1 MWPIKKAARKT
12 AVLTAGAVLSISLL
26 AACNNGNNAAAP
38 QQPKA
43 AEQAKD
49 SSPVV
54 AEYEGGTITENEFN
68 KEVSMQKFLTPQY
81 AQMFDMPEYR
91 EQIMNKLLDQEVAYK
106 SLAQNASE
114 AAKTE
119 GAKQADEQIKQF
131 KASMAPEQWEEMLKA
146 ASLKEQDVKDYMTL
160 VLTGSEVMKEKVT
173 DDKVQSY
180 FDANKK
186 DYTTATVRHVLIGLQ
201 SADGKTTRTD
211 AQALKLAKEVKAKLD
226 KGADFAT
233 IAKKYTDDTGSKE
246 QGGQY
251 KDQKVGNWV
260 EGFKNAVLTQK
271 IGVVGPPV
279 KTDYGYH
286 VIKVESRTEKEFK
299 DLTAEEKDTIKSQLA
314 SQNFSNY
321 MANDVP
327 KMIKSKN
334 LPKAPAPAATE
345 GAGDATGGAT
355 STPGT
360 TESPGTAGDASTGKS
375 TTESGAKSTETAPA
389 ESTTESSK

>member
-49 SSPVV
+49 NSPVV

-68 KEVSMQKFLTPQY
+68 KEVSMLKFLTPQY
-81 AQMFDMPEYR
+81 AQMFDMDQYR
-91 EQIMNKLLDQEVAYK
+91 EVLLEQEVAYE
-106 SLAQNASE
+106 SLAQKASE
-114 AAKTE
+114 AAQKA
-119 GAKQADEQIKQF
+119 GATQAEEQLTQLK
-131 KASMAPEQWEEMLKA
+131 SSVDPEQLTQMLKT
-146 ASLKEQDVKDYMTL
+146 SKLTEQDIKDYMTR
-160 VLTGSEVMKEKVT
+160 VLTASEVMKEKVT
-173 DDKVQSY
+173 DDKVEAY
-180 FDANKK
+180 FNEHKK

-260 EGFKNAVLTQK
+260 EGFKNAVLKQK

-355 STPGT
+355 TPGT
-360 TESPGTAGDASTGKS
+360 TQSPGTAGDASTGKS

>member
-68 KEVSMQKFLTPQY
+68 KEVSMLKFLTPQY
-81 AQMFDMPEYR
+81 AQMFDMDQYR
-91 EQIMNKLLDQEVAYK
+91 EVLLEQEVAYE
-106 SLAQNASE
+106 SLAQKASE
-114 AAKTE
+114 AAQKA
-119 GAKQADEQIKQF
+119 GATQAEEQLTQLK
-131 KASMAPEQWEEMLKA
+131 SSVDPEQLSQMLKT
-146 ASLKEQDVKDYMTL
+146 SKLTEQDIKDYMTR
-160 VLTGSEVMKEKVT
+160 VLTASEVMKEKVT
-173 DDKVQSY
+173 DDKVEAY
-180 FDANKK
+180 FNEHKK

-345 GAGDATGGAT
+345 GAGDAKGGAT

>member
-68 KEVSMQKFLTPQY
+68 KEVSMLKFLTPQY
-81 AQMFDMPEYR
+81 AQMFDMDQYR
-91 EQIMNKLLDQEVAYK
+91 EVLLEQEVAYE
-106 SLAQNASE
+106 SLAQKASE
-114 AAKTE
+114 AAQKA
-119 GAKQADEQIKQF
+119 GATQAEEQLTQLK
-131 KASMAPEQWEEMLKA
+131 SSVDPEQLSQMLKT
-146 ASLKEQDVKDYMTL
+146 SKLTEQDIKDYMTR
-160 VLTGSEVMKEKVT
+160 VLTASEVMKEKVT
-173 DDKVQSY
+173 DDKVEAY
-180 FDANKK
+180 FNEHKK

>member
-26 AACNNGNNAAAP
+26 AACNNGNNAAS

-43 AEQAKD
+43 AEQTKD
-49 SSPVV
+49 NSPVV

-81 AQMFDMPEYR
+81 AQMFEMPEYR
-91 EQIMNKLLDQEVAYK
+91 DEIMNKLLEQEVAYE
-106 SLAQNASE
+106 SLAQTASD
-114 AAKTE
+114 AAKKAGTQ
-119 GAKQADEQIKQF
+119 QAEEQLTQF
-131 KASMAPEQWEEMLKA
+131 KGSMAPEQWQEMLKA
-146 ASLKEQDVKDYMTL
+146 AKLTDQDVKDYMTL

-173 DDKVQSY
+173 DDKVQAY

-286 VIKVESRTEKEFK
+286 VIKVESRAEKEFK

-321 MANDVP
+321 MTNDVP

-345 GAGDATGGAT
+345 GAGDATGGAGA

-360 TESPGTAGDASTGKS
+360 TESPGTAGDAATGKS
-375 TTESGAKSTETAPA
+375 TTENGAKSTESAPA
-389 ESTTESSK
+389 ESTTESGK